1 MHLDSA
7 VFSRDLGIVQHDIRT
22 RPAQYHSSLA
32 QPKNLTSSWSLDNS
46 ERDGLFRGKLW
57 GSGRSLDAE
66 IGMTLLALSLQLGFA
81 GELLLVH
88 GAVRA
93 TMGTF
98 NDHDV

>member
-1 MHLDSA
+1 
-7 VFSRDLGIVQHDIRT
+7 
-22 RPAQYHSSLA
+22 
-32 QPKNLTSSWSLDNS
+32 
-46 ERDGLFRGKLW
+46 
-57 GSGRSLDAE
+57 
-66 IGMTLLALSLQLGFA
+66 MTLLALSLQLGFA